1 MIFSKKTTRVVSIPK
16 IWISKLDTKIKI
28 QLFKCLI
35 EPILLYGCETWTLSK
50 KAEKRLD
57 GTYTRLLMRV
67 KNLSWKHHPTKHQI
81 YGSLPPVSSIVRSKR
96 VQFAGHCLRASSEII
111 SPVVL
116 LYNSHSIG
124 RRSRKVNYIHRHNQE
139 RYWLA
144 RGRPETINV
153 GPGMLEKSC
162 EIFSLDYGRNMMMM
176 ITSLYQ
182 FYSRLDSLNI
192 IRKVTRS

>member
-1 MIFSKKTTRVVSIPK
+1 MVRKGMAWSACNNLHK

-81 YGSLPPVSSIVRSKR
+81 YGSLPPVSSIVQSKR

-116 LYNSHSIG
+116 YKSHSIG
-124 RRSRKVNYIHRHNQE
+124 RRSRKLNYVD
-139 RYWLA
+139 
-144 RGRPETINV
+144 TIKRDT
-153 GPGMLEKSC
+153 GLLEEDLKTSMLDREC
-162 EIFSLDYGRNMMMM
+162 W
-176 ITSLYQ
+176 
-182 FYSRLDSLNI
+182 
-192 IRKVTRS
+192 RKVVKSLVSTTVAT